1 MYRCSYIKDLSV
13 FCSFK
18 KRIYFQLEH
27 LKKKKGAELK
37 MQELNINS
45 KNKWAE
51 HNILLTIILLIHILQ
66 SFFFLIKK

>member
-1 MYRCSYIKDLSV
+1 
-13 FCSFK
+13 
-18 KRIYFQLEH
+18 
-27 LKKKKGAELK
+27 

-66 SFFFLIKK
+66 SFFFNQKIKVKLKIEQVRLHTFLFLFCFVF